1 MSQSVNLY
9 TEDLRPRRESLQAGT
24 LVVLVALVVVG
35 LVAGSGLAHYQ
46 SSELQAQIEKLE
58 ADNRGLEQS
67 IERQTEAVLA
77 RRPSPEIR
85 EQLVDVTE
93 QLARRQRLLERVEN
107 LVLGV
112 GGQFSPQMAA
122 LARQIPDDV
131 WLTGVWLDAEQS
143 QVALEGLARSGALVP
158 SYLENLGDEPA
169 FSGRTFG
176 AFRLSRP
183 ENERGIRFH
192 VATDRDGE
200 DS

>member
-1 MSQSVNLY
+1 MTQRVNLY
-9 TEDLRPRRESLQAGT
+9 TEELRPRRESLQAGM
-24 LVVLVALVVVG
+24 LVVLLALVLVG
-35 LVAGSGLAHYQ
+35 LVAGAGMAHYQ
-46 SSELQAQIEKLE
+46 TAELQLQIDSAE
-58 ADNRGLEQS
+58 AGNRALEQN
-67 IERQTEAVLA
+67 IERQTAAVLA

-85 EQLVDVTE
+85 EELAQVTE
-93 QLARRQRLLERVEN
+93 RLARRQRLLERVES

-112 GGQFSPQMAA
+112 GERFSPQMAA

-143 QVALEGLARSGALVP
+143 QVALEGLARSGSLVP

-183 ENERGIRFH
+183 DNARGIRFH
-192 VATDRDGE
+192 VATDRAGE
-200 DS
+200 GS